1 MGRFRSPKSQAR
13 HAVGQHLAIGK
24 PRHNQKNDGK
34 IHGIGTALTHVAS
47 LTGVVSFIADNKL
60 DPTGKGLAGLT
71 IEIATSYLE
80 MRGQQVGQK
89 QLDKDRQAMQ
99 ILLGKKLPVAKSEI
113 VQALESRAYTQFQ
126 IQLVSR
132 AQTRK
137 HCLATMIAADGG
149 LRAHE
154 LYTLLPT
161 TERAMS
167 PDREWSDARFDG
179 RTNFKR
185 YSVSGK
191 GGLVREAGITIGLAE
206 QLESLR
212 LDKPRIV
219 VDREIIYEQHYDIGG
234 GKRWTD
240 SFSKA
245 AQRVLGWSTGAHGV
259 RHTFAQMRMLTL
271 QSLGHNYVAALAIFS
286 QEMGHFRP
294 DITEIYLR

>member
-34 IHGIGTALTHVAS
+34 IHGIGTALTHAAS
-47 LTGVVSFIADNKL
+47 LTGVVNFIADRKL
-60 DPTGKGLAGLT
+60 DPTGKGLGSLT
-71 IEIATSYLE
+71 IEIANRYLE
-80 MRGQQVGQK
+80 FRSQQVGQK

-99 ILLGKKLPVAKSEI
+99 ILLGLKIPVAKSEI
-113 VQALESRAYTQFQ
+113 AQALESRAYTQFQ

-185 YSVSGK
+185 YSVIGK
-191 GGLVREAGITIGLAE
+191 GGLAREVGISTALSD

-219 VDREIIYEQHYDIGG
+219 VDREIIYEQYYNIGG
-234 GKRWTD
+234 GKRWSD

-245 AQRVLGWSTGAHGV
+245 SQRVLGWSTAGHAV
-259 RHTFAQMRMLTL
+259 RHSFAQIRMRTL
-271 QSLGHNYVAALAIFS
+271 QSLGYNYVSALAIVS

-294 DITEIYLR
+294 DITEVYLR